1 MVHRH
6 FNNNYVIDEEP
17 KKNRSRRR
25 RHTHTNK
32 NQSAMDGWAD
42 YKGKVTIHEDLFPE
56 DNTSPEEEVYH
67 QQRVTLT
74 PRIKKKRRQKS
85 RLLPQN

>member
-1 MVHRH
+1 MKI
-6 FNNNYVIDEEP
+6 YSLKI
-17 KKNRSRRR
+17 
-25 RHTHTNK
+25 
-32 NQSAMDGWAD
+32 
-42 YKGKVTIHEDLFPE
+42 IHLQMRKL
-56 DNTSPEEEVYH
+56 YH